1 MPNSKFSSQAETI
14 RRRAREGKRVTW
26 IGVWVN
32 AALSLAKAAGGI
44 LGGSQALL
52 ADALHSVSDLA
63 SDAVV
68 LFALRFSGEPA
79 DHQHPYGHGRMETAA
94 AFSVGLI
101 LLMAGVYMLYR
112 SVGDLWIPRPYGL
125 NFLALPFIVLAVALK
140 EGLYLITL
148 RVGRR
153 TSNQALI
160 ANAWHHRSDAISSIA
175 TLAGVAIALLG
186 YWRADAIAAAGV
198 AGLVIWAG
206 VRIARESL
214 GDLVDTAP
222 TEEVL
227 ARIRAAI
234 EEVEGVK
241 NVHGLRTRRIG
252 PHFFVDVHIQVDAT
266 LTVATG
272 HLIAHQGQDAVLSKV
287 GEVSEVNVHV
297 EPDVPIPFPGTGTP
311 EQGALDT

>member
-1 MPNSKFSSQAETI
+1 
-14 RRRAREGKRVTW
+14 
-26 IGVWVN
+26 VN
-32 AALSLAKAAGGI
+32 AALSLAKAAGGV

-101 LLMAGVYMLYR
+101 LLTAGVYMLYR

-125 NFLALPFIVLAVALK
+125 NFLALPFIVLAIALK
-140 EGLYLITL
+140 EGLYRITDS
-148 RVGRR
+148 VGRH

-175 TLAGVAIALLG
+175 TLVGVAFALLG
-186 YWRADAIAAAGV
+186 YWRADALAAASV
-198 AGLVIWAG
+198 AVLVIWAG

-214 GDLVDTAP
+214 DDLVDTAP
-222 TEEVL
+222 TEEML

-234 EEVEGVK
+234 EGVEGVK
-241 NVHGLRTRRIG
+241 SVHALRTRRIG
-252 PHFFVDVHIQVDAT
+252 PHFFVDVHIQVNAA
-266 LTVATG
+266 LSVAAG
-272 HLIAHQGQDAVLSKV
+272 HLIAHRGQEAVLSKV
-287 GEVSEVNVHV
+287 SEVSEVNVHV
-297 EPDVPIPFPGTGTP
+297 EPDVPIPFSGTGAP
-311 EQGALDT
+311 GQGSLDT

>member
-1 MPNSKFSSQAETI
+1 MTDSTFESQAETI
-14 RRRAREGKRVTW
+14 RRRARDGKRVTW

-32 AALSLAKAAGGI
+32 TVLTIAKATGGV
-44 LGGSQALL
+44 LGGSQALI

-101 LLMAGVYMLYR
+101 LLMAGFYMLYR
-112 SVGDLWIPRPYGL
+112 SVGNLWIPRPYVL
-125 NFLALPFIVLAVALK
+125 NFFALPFIALAIALK
-140 EGLYLITL
+140 EGLYWITL

-175 TLAGVAIALLG
+175 TLIGVAIALQG
-186 YWRADAIAAAGV
+186 YWQADALAAAGV

-206 VRIARESL
+206 VQIAHESL
-214 GDLVDTAP
+214 EDLVDTAP
-222 TEEVL
+222 TEEML
-227 ARIRAAI
+227 ARIRAAM

-241 NVHGLRTRRIG
+241 SVHALRTRRIG
-252 PHFFVDVHIQVDAT
+252 PQFFVDVHIQVDAA
-266 LTVATG
+266 LSVASG
-272 HLIAHQGQDAVLSKV
+272 HLIAHRGQDAVLSKV

-297 EPDVPIPFPGTGTP
+297 EPDVAISIP
-311 EQGALDT
+311 GADAPTQRSLDA

>member
-1 MPNSKFSSQAETI
+1 MSNSAFSGQAETI
-14 RRRAREGKRVTW
+14 RSRAREGKRVTW

-101 LLMAGVYMLYR
+101 LLMAGIYMLYR

-125 NFLALPFIVLAVALK
+125 NFLVLPFVVIAVALK
-140 EGLYLITL
+140 EGLYRVTL

-175 TLAGVAIALLG
+175 TLVGVSLALLG
-186 YWRADAIAAAGV
+186 YWRADALAAAGV

-214 GDLVDTAP
+214 DDLVDTAP
-222 TEEVL
+222 TEETL
-227 ARIRAAI
+227 ARIRVAI
-234 EEVEGVK
+234 EGVEGVK
-241 NVHGLRTRRIG
+241 NVHALRTRRIG
-252 PHFFVDVHIQVDAT
+252 PHFFVDVHIQVDAA
-266 LTVATG
+266 LSVATG
-272 HLIAHQGQDAVLSKV
+272 HLIAHRGQDAVLSKV

-297 EPDVPIPFPGTGTP
+297 EPDVPIPFSGTGAT
-311 EQGALDT
+311 EHSSLDT